1 MRAFFQAQQID
12 MPIVE
17 LDLNTST
24 VALAAQAHGVEPGR
38 IAKTLA
44 FKLADGKVF
53 LLVARGD
60 ARIDNAK
67 FKAAFGKGKM
77 LALEEVEALTG
88 HPVGGVCPFGLAT
101 PLPVYLDRSLLAFD
115 EVLPAAGSVN
125 SALRIS
131 PQFMAELTQG
141 QWVDACQL
149 ASAFCR
155 LACALCTWSQSA
167 GRRPGPCL
175 QCGPSGA
182 LCAFTTQ
189 KG

>member
-1 MRAFFQAQQID
+1 MATSANTTPAWAEPDRARAWGASVRAFFAERGLDPQIT
-12 MPIVE
+12 E
-17 LDLNTST
+17 LEVSTAT

-44 FKLADGKVF
+44 LRMHDGRVL

-60 ARIDNAK
+60 ARVDNTK

-77 LALEEVEALTG
+77 LGADDVEALTG

-101 PLPVYLDRSLLAFD
+101 PLPVYLDRSLQDFD

-131 PQFMAELTQG
+131 PARMAELTGG
-141 QWVDACQL
+141 QWVDACQ
-149 ASAFCR
+149 
-155 LACALCTWSQSA
+155 
-167 GRRPGPCL
+167 
-175 QCGPSGA
+175 
-182 LCAFTTQ
+182 
-189 KG
+189 

>member
-1 MRAFFQAQQID
+1 MSIASVRAFFQAQQID

-141 QWVDACQL
+141 QWVDACQ
-149 ASAFCR
+149 
-155 LACALCTWSQSA
+155 
-167 GRRPGPCL
+167 
-175 QCGPSGA
+175 
-182 LCAFTTQ
+182 
-189 KG
+189 